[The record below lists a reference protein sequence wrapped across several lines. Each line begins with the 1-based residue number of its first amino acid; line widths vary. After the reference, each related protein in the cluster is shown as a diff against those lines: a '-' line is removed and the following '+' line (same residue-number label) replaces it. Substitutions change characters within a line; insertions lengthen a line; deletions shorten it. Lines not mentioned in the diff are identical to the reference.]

1 MELSSDTEYLVPLS
15 HKCPPTCIAWSDNI
29 EVNIMKLHHCLVF
42 SSKKGHW
49 KVFKK
54 KIFGIFVTKMKFLVI
69 DRICVEP
76 NLFKK
81 EKRNSNNKK
90 SDKIFGQIH
99 SYIYV
104 KFEETRGD
112 VIYPLLTIPH
122 NIIISISSVKMRRW
136 IYLSLSQMKLKIYLI
151 ELVKSCHKGV
161 DKNYEILI
169 MCWICLTNDNRILYL
184 NKMELQKMRGKTF
197 KRNRQYYWPW
207 TKTWI
212 IFETI
217 MLLFKLNVGFSNIL
231 KTSKQNL
238 NSVDKSK

>member
-1 MELSSDTEYLVPLS
+1 MNL
-15 HKCPPTCIAWSDNI
+15 I
-29 EVNIMKLHHCLVF
+29 CL
-42 SSKKGHW
+42 
-49 KVFKK
+49 KK
-54 KIFGIFVTKMKFLVI
+54 K
-69 DRICVEP
+69 
-76 NLFKK
+76 KK
-81 EKRNSNNKK
+81 EKRNSNNTK

-112 VIYPLLTIPH
+112 MIYPLLTIPH

-151 ELVKSCHKGV
+151 ELVKLCRKGV
-161 DKNYEILI
+161 

-212 IFETI
+212 IFEMI